1 MNKKSFIQIIPY
13 IIIIIVLAAYYFLN
27 SYESTPFVQRGGLP
41 KYPKGTPFLYQMRY
55 LVYFFFFF
63 LIFFNI
69 YYGVQTAIVSKLPFF
84 ENGKAFLVNFTQ
96 RQKDIK
102 DKKYKKGSPQDVDN
116 IAFIK
121 SLQVDFESYSDLFC
135 KTLAPCTCCGI
146 GNYAKDS
153 TGKVHK
159 DCEGVIEIK

>member
-69 YYGVQTAIVSKLPFF
+69 YYGIQSLNINKITFF
-84 ENGKAFLVNFTQ
+84 DNGKAFLVNFVQ

-102 DKKYKKGSPQDVDN
+102 TDKKYKKGSPEDLDN
-116 IAFIK
+116 EAFIK
-121 SLQVDFESYSDLFC
+121 SLKVDFESYSDFFC
-135 KTLAPCTCCGI
+135 KTLAPCSCCGV
-146 GNYAKDS
+146 
-153 TGKVHK
+153 GKYEKKNGEVHP
-159 DCEGVIEIK
+159 DCVGVKEIK